1 MEVEILDTYM
11 ALFTEQNKLDE
22 PRFFRKLKLNSK
34 GQIAATKE
42 KIGQHTAENIGKAVA
57 GILRL
62 LNPGD
67 FTGHCW
73 RRTAATLMAESGL
86 TVPQMKS
93 ATGHGSERVMQR
105 YVDNTHNQKSIAANA
120 LAAKPSSSSSSNQKR
135 QYEEAF
141 DVENEN
147 DVNSAPIKYI
157 ASSSS
162 SSRTAVYKPETGT
175 TNINLNLS
183 NVTAPVTIQ
192 VGSSSKAVLGPTE
205 HATQQ
210 IAATENTTNNS
221 N

>member
-1 MEVEILDTYM
+1 
-11 ALFTEQNKLDE
+11 
-22 PRFFRKLKLNSK
+22 
-34 GQIAATKE
+34 
-42 KIGQHTAENIGKAVA
+42 
-57 GILRL
+57 
-62 LNPGD
+62 
-67 FTGHCW
+67 
-73 RRTAATLMAESGL
+73 
-86 TVPQMKS
+86 MKS

>member
-1 MEVEILDTYM
+1 VEFYSAPNTPEILVYKVYAVLSLGFAARGADVFLVPFAAVSKLTDHAKNEDYYKVHFKRSKQRGYVFEANTFCVISGTMEVEILDTYM

-86 TVPQMKS
+86 V
-93 ATGHGSERVMQR
+93 
-105 YVDNTHNQKSIAANA
+105 
-120 LAAKPSSSSSSNQKR
+120 SSNFNCF
-135 QYEEAF
+135 YSS
-141 DVENEN
+141 NY
-147 DVNSAPIKYI
+147 YI
-157 ASSSS
+157 CI
-162 SSRTAVYKPETGT
+162 V
-175 TNINLNLS
+175 I
-183 NVTAPVTIQ
+183 
-192 VGSSSKAVLGPTE
+192 
-205 HATQQ
+205 
-210 IAATENTTNNS
+210 
-221 N
+221 